1 MWRNYST
8 QFLVV
13 VLVFC
18 LFFFI
23 GISSGSPQEVY
34 MMTPEQRAE
43 LIQAFQTLEQ
53 DNNRLQLL
61 STELRSKLEQS
72 EKILASQELSLRT
85 SLQHLNEIGNSLGEA
100 EKSLKVYTESMNR
113 QLTEKKI
120 ELWVWRVLAVG
131 LTGII
136 IFR

>member
-1 MWRNYST
+1 MWKNYSIH
-8 QFLVV
+8 FWAV
-13 VLVFC
+13 VLAFC

-23 GISSGSPQEVY
+23 GISSGSPEEMY
-34 MMTPEQRAE
+34 MMTAQQRAE

-61 STELRSKLEQS
+61 STELQSKLEQS